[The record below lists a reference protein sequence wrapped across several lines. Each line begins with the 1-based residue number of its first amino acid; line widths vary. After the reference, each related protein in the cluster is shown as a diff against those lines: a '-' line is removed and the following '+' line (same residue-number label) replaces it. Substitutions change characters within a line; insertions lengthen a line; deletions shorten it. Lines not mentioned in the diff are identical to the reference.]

1 MDKYFKLLNEKF
13 SKLIEEDEVDIKP
26 IEKPAGELEG
36 EPEGEPIELEPF
48 TLADITKE
56 AKKVFQDSN
65 WEIWKPT
72 SENGMILLSKDTR
85 WLVKHTWSL
94 EKRTGYDEISSES
107 WTLKNWG
114 SAYIIINKQ
123 KPEKKFLFQ
132 VGWGGMYS
140 PSFARYSMASWVLKQ
155 NSSTMSRWFANQ
167 NFQFVSNRL
176 KTVVASADFKKSGGV
191 YTYPPKAQIPWSDRE
206 DATKI
211 IITPGTTRINANA
224 FYNFNTITE
233 VEIPDSV
240 TALGNTSFSNME
252 KLTGIKLPPNL
263 VTIGDNVFHDCTSLK
278 SVIIPDKVRKMGESV
293 FSGCSKLETL
303 FIPSSVKTM
312 GKILR
317 EWGEND
323 TFKNLTIY
331 CEAPSKPES
340 WDENWNATYVGEN
353 WNRETQ
359 TWISTNI
366 KKIENVIWGA
376 SKPTVSEE
384 LNEDNEDGKED
395 DLEGSDEIEFKSLP
409 EVKVLYE
416 DSEWKIF
423 KSVTFDSIIEYAGSD
438 KIGLIWAE
446 SIMPSYYYI
455 NGNINERLKL
465 VERDFYNTLQYKKR
479 PYLIIANKKNKINY
493 LFYMIG
499 NLGMSTAEILS
510 NKSNDSIDFEKF
522 IKNRSIDFQN
532 WFKKNYSSLAYE
544 IEEIQIKKNYK
555 GIYEYPNPNN
565 IKYTDLNKFYKGL
578 YRIKDIYTAI
588 NIKDGTKQIEEQ
600 AFEGFH
606 SVKEIVVPDSVITI
620 GSNAFTNCFNL
631 KKVTLS
637 KNLKTIGNNAFENT
651 MIKNINIPDSVEEI
665 GNECFLGTEIKNVFI
680 PLSVKKLGKKV
691 FSQETK
697 KIYCEA
703 KSKPER
709 WHENW
714 DVTEYEE
721 RAEVIW
727 GASKPSITEE
737 KETLNEENDDLL
749 TLLKDE
755 KLLYE
760 DSEWKIVR
768 PITFDKLIEYAK
780 SKETGHSWALQILK
794 YVAAAPK
801 DSVEGSFYD
810 KEEKKFP
817 YVIILNKKNKK
828 NYLFLISNKFSLKT
842 EYVIDTNNEES
853 YFYDFIKNKNLEFQ
867 NFFKKQ
873 FKTLEYNIDSVQQK
887 QKVLKEYDGV
897 YEYPN
902 TEKIE
907 DSAREHYT
915 KIIIKEGTKEIE
927 DSAFDGFDNVKSVNI
942 PESVSVIG
950 DGAFYFCRQL
960 RNIFIPKNV
969 KIIGKSAFDYCL
981 NLKKIYCEAPSKPE
995 GWHEDWD
1002 MYNKYMG
1009 GKHDVIWGASRPN
1022 VNEKVEEESDLEET
1036 MVGYMVF

>member
-1 MDKYFKLLNEKF
+1 
-13 SKLIEEDEVDIKP
+13 
-26 IEKPAGELEG
+26 
-36 EPEGEPIELEPF
+36 
-48 TLADITKE
+48 
-56 AKKVFQDSN
+56 
-65 WEIWKPT
+65 
-72 SENGMILLSKDTR
+72 
-85 WLVKHTWSL
+85 
-94 EKRTGYDEISSES
+94 
-107 WTLKNWG
+107 
-114 SAYIIINKQ
+114 
-123 KPEKKFLFQ
+123 
-132 VGWGGMYS
+132 
-140 PSFARYSMASWVLKQ
+140 MASWVLKQ

-206 DATKI
+206 NATKI

-233 VEIPDSV
+233 VDIPDSV
-240 TALGNTSFSNME
+240 TALGNSSFSSME
-252 KLTGIKLPPNL
+252 QLDSIKLPPNL
-263 VTIGDNVFHDCTSLK
+263 VTIGDSVFHDCNSLK
-278 SVIIPDKVRKMGESV
+278 SVIIPNKVRKIGEGV
-293 FSGCSKLETL
+293 FSSCSKLETL

-340 WDENWNATYVGEN
+340 WDENWNATYVGET
-353 WNRETQ
+353 WSPETQ
-359 TWISTNI
+359 TWSYRDI

-446 SIMPSYYYI
+446 SIMRGYYYI

-479 PYLIIANKKNKINY
+479 PYVIIANKKNKINY

-680 PLSVKKLGKKV
+680 PLNVKKLGKKV

-703 KSKPER
+703 PSKPEG
-709 WHENW
+709 WHKNW

-737 KETLNEENDDLL
+737 KD
-749 TLLKDE
+749 
-755 KLLYE
+755 
-760 DSEWKIVR
+760 
-768 PITFDKLIEYAK
+768 
-780 SKETGHSWALQILK
+780 
-794 YVAAAPK
+794 
-801 DSVEGSFYD
+801 
-810 KEEKKFP
+810 
-817 YVIILNKKNKK
+817 
-828 NYLFLISNKFSLKT
+828 
-842 EYVIDTNNEES
+842 
-853 YFYDFIKNKNLEFQ
+853 
-867 NFFKKQ
+867 
-873 FKTLEYNIDSVQQK
+873 
-887 QKVLKEYDGV
+887 
-897 YEYPN
+897 
-902 TEKIE
+902 
-907 DSAREHYT
+907 
-915 KIIIKEGTKEIE
+915 EIE
-927 DSAFDGFDNVKSVNI
+927 F
-942 PESVSVIG
+942 
-950 DGAFYFCRQL
+950 
-960 RNIFIPKNV
+960 
-969 KIIGKSAFDYCL
+969 
-981 NLKKIYCEAPSKPE
+981 
-995 GWHEDWD
+995 
-1002 MYNKYMG
+1002 
-1009 GKHDVIWGASRPN
+1009 
-1022 VNEKVEEESDLEET
+1022 EKVEEKNTLVLYEDKKWRVAVPLTYDGLLELTEGTVWVLRTEEDDKNKYSQNMIDAFEKRGIGKNWVIIIDKQSSPQFKFLFEPKSKNVIMTSNENDDIFPVKTILARFTPELKDWFFKKYNITET

>member
-1 MDKYFKLLNEKF
+1 MNKYFKLLNEKF
-13 SKLIEEDEVDIKP
+13 SRLIEEDEVDIKP

-233 VEIPDSV
+233 VDIPDSV
-240 TALGNTSFSNME
+240 TALGNSSFSSME
-252 KLTGIKLPPNL
+252 QLASIKLPPNL
-263 VTIGDNVFHDCTSLK
+263 VTIGDSVFHDCNSLK
-278 SVIIPDKVRKMGESV
+278 SVIIPNKVRKIGEGV
-293 FSGCSKLETL
+293 FSSCSKLETL

-317 EWGEND
+317 EWRESD

-331 CEAPSKPES
+331 CEAQSKPDS
-340 WDENWNATYVGEN
+340 WDENWNATYVGET
-353 WNRETQ
+353 WSPETQ
-359 TWISTNI
+359 TWSYRDI

-384 LNEDNEDGKED
+384 LNEDNED

-446 SIMPSYYYI
+446 SIMRGYYYI

-479 PYLIIANKKNKINY
+479 PYVIIANKKNKINY

-727 GASKPSITEE
+727 GASRPNITEE
-737 KETLNEENDDLL
+737 VEGGVDIELESVNIKDLISNVKKNSDKFVEDDNWLVLRPRNENAFSALLSDWDTLKNTKRYLAPKLSPSDVLLFISKKDPEKIYIYSYTGHRGILQVIFDLQSYDDSNYINFFDFITKQTSEKIIKEMSELNIPYESIKLKNYLKRIKKIKEGQESNPVGDEEIEFDVVEEKNTLV
-749 TLLKDE
+749 
-755 KLLYE
+755 LYE
-760 DSEWKIVR
+760 DKKWRVAIPLTYDGLLELSKGTVWVLRSGSEQDEKNKYSQNM
-768 PITFDKLIEYAK
+768 TDAFIERGIGK
-780 SKETGHSWALQILK
+780 NW
-794 YVAAAPK
+794 
-801 DSVEGSFYD
+801 
-810 KEEKKFP
+810 
-817 YVIILNKKNKK
+817 VIIIDKQSSPQFKFLYEPKSSKNVMTSNNDNTFLAK
-828 NYLFLISNKFSLKT
+828 NIIARFTPGLK
-842 EYVIDTNNEES
+842 DW
-853 YFYDFIKNKNLEFQ
+853 
-867 NFFKKQ
+867 FFKK
-873 FKTLEYNIDSVQQK
+873 YNI
-887 QKVLKEYDGV
+887 
-897 YEYPN
+897 
-902 TEKIE
+902 T
-907 DSAREHYT
+907 
-915 KIIIKEGTKEIE
+915 
-927 DSAFDGFDNVKSVNI
+927 
-942 PESVSVIG
+942 
-950 DGAFYFCRQL
+950 
-960 RNIFIPKNV
+960 
-969 KIIGKSAFDYCL
+969 
-981 NLKKIYCEAPSKPE
+981 
-995 GWHEDWD
+995 
-1002 MYNKYMG
+1002 
-1009 GKHDVIWGASRPN
+1009 
-1022 VNEKVEEESDLEET
+1022 ET